1 MKNKYLFSLWILL
14 GLLYATANI
23 QAQHKSIIKQ
33 YSLRYYSMNNS
44 VFIFIKKILNL
55 LLLKKDNLYLSKIQD
70 NKLYI
75 N

>member
-33 YSLRYYSMNNS
+33 YSLRYYSMNNG
-44 VFIFIKKILNL
+44 VFIFIKKNA
-55 LLLKKDNLYLSKIQD
+55 KSFTVKR
-70 NKLYI
+70 
-75 N
+75 

>member
-1 MKNKYLFSLWILL
+1 MKNKYLFSSWILL

-23 QAQHKSIIKQ
+23 QAQHKSMIKQ
-33 YSLRYYSMNNS
+33 YGLRYYSMNNS

-55 LLLKKDNLYLSKIQD
+55 LLLKDNLCLSKIQD